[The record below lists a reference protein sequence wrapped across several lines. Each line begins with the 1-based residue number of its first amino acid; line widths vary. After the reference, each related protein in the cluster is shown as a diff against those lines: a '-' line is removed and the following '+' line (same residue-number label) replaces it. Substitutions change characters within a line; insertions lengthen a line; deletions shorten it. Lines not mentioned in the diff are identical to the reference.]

1 MERRALSAVFFCK
14 RELSALTSRAM
25 RLASWLLPCMAL
37 SSRPTPLPLTS
48 RFRFPS
54 RRATTLLMSEADAKA
69 AWLAKQQNPPGSQN
83 VRNNLLGRTGD
94 AKKIEAAAEAAQAS
108 AAEATA
114 NRALLAELKR
124 QAVAAAQGSMGGPPP
139 GMGGPP
145 PGMGGPPPGMG
156 GPPPGAMEVG
166 NAGPRPGRM
175 GEFRAQGGR
184 PMPGR
189 GRPPPGVGRPPPGA
203 MEAGNAG
210 PRPGRMGEFRAF
222 VPPPSDERQGRS
234 PGLQNNF
241 YKVAS
246 SDFRRAYGGD
256 AAPPPSDAPYGG
268 GAGVSGFDSPAQPPA
283 GYGAESPL
291 PGREGEYEA
300 FRAQGGVAGAGRA
313 FVPPPIGEERQGR
326 SPGLQNNFYEV
337 ASSDFRRAYGG
348 DAAPPPSDAPYGA
361 GAGEYSAGSPA
372 QPPAGYGAEI
382 PMPGMDG
389 PPPGMGGLMPGMG
402 GPQLGSP
409 MPASAAQDDGLQVRM
424 QQLEQSNERLQLALS
439 RATPASTAQDD
450 GLQARMQQLERSNE
464 RQDDG
469 LQERMQ
475 QLERSNERL
484 QLALSGVRE
493 REEAARE
500 REGAARREVVEIT
513 AREEALSQRLAAIE
527 ARLAGG
533 GNRWALDTG
542 TASSTAGEALASGTT
557 IADPSRMSLPEK
569 VDMIQER
576 LGLAP
581 GGESL
586 VAAVMEASE
595 VAGVANEGG
604 PLVVQVDRLMVKLF
618 GRSGRG

>member
-1 MERRALSAVFFCK
+1 MMEVTTEAITEATTEAATEAATGRPPSPQPFGRSVVQTSKLQTLQDATSCLVRRFTRDDGNGASSFSK
-14 RELSALTSRAM
+14 RQLSALTSRAM

-139 GMGGPP
+139 GVGGPMPDRGRPP
-145 PGMGGPPPGMG
+145 PGRG
-156 GPPPGAMEVG
+156 GPPPGAMEIG
-166 NAGPRPGRM
+166 NGSPMPGRK
-175 GEFRAQGGR
+175 GEFRAQGG
-184 PMPGR
+184 
-189 GRPPPGVGRPPPGA
+189 
-203 MEAGNAG
+203 
-210 PRPGRMGEFRAF
+210 
-222 VPPPSDERQGRS
+222 
-234 PGLQNNF
+234 
-241 YKVAS
+241 
-246 SDFRRAYGGD
+246 
-256 AAPPPSDAPYGG
+256 
-268 GAGVSGFDSPAQPPA
+268 
-283 GYGAESPL
+283 
-291 PGREGEYEA
+291 
-300 FRAQGGVAGAGRA
+300 AGAGSA

-337 ASSDFRRAYGG
+337 PSSEFRRAHGAAPPAPDAPYGASAGVSGFGSPAQPPGGYGAESPLPGREGEYEAFRAQGGAGAGSAFVPPPIGEERQGRSPGLQNNFYEVPSSEFRRAYG
-348 DAAPPPSDAPYGA
+348 AAPPAPDAPYGA
-361 GAGEYSAGSPA
+361 GAGVRGFGSPS
-372 QPPAGYGAEI
+372 QPPGGYGAEI
-382 PMPGMDG
+382 PMPGMGRSPLGGPMPEMPGVEGPPPEMGGPPQGTGG
-389 PPPGMGGLMPGMG
+389 PPPGMGR
-402 GPQLGSP
+402 PQLGGP
-409 MPASAAQDDGLQVRM
+409 MPVSAAH
-424 QQLEQSNERLQLALS
+424 
-439 RATPASTAQDD
+439 DD
-450 GLQARMQQLERSNE
+450 GLQARMQQLERSNDRSDE
-464 RQDDG
+464 RYN
-469 LQERMQ
+469 ERMQ

-493 REEAARE
+493 REEATRE
-500 REGAARREVVEIT
+500 REEAARREVVELI

-533 GNRWALDTG
+533 GNRWALDRG
-542 TASSTAGEALASGTT
+542 TASSTAGEALATGTT

-581 GGESL
+581 GGRNGN
-586 VAAVMEASE
+586 ARRRRKKKWG
-595 VAGVANEGG
+595 GVRGVS
-604 PLVVQVDRLMVKLF
+604 PRLCLIL
-618 GRSGRG
+618 GR

>member
-1 MERRALSAVFFCK
+1 MQDATSCLVRRFTRDDGNGASSFSK
-14 RELSALTSRAM
+14 RQLSALTSRAM

-139 GMGGPP
+139 GVGGPMPDRGRPP
-145 PGMGGPPPGMG
+145 PGRG
-156 GPPPGAMEVG
+156 GPPPGAMEIG
-166 NAGPRPGRM
+166 NGSPMPGRK
-175 GEFRAQGGR
+175 GEFRAQGGA
-184 PMPGR
+184 
-189 GRPPPGVGRPPPGA
+189 GVG
-203 MEAGNAG
+203 
-210 PRPGRMGEFRAF
+210 
-222 VPPPSDERQGRS
+222 
-234 PGLQNNF
+234 
-241 YKVAS
+241 
-246 SDFRRAYGGD
+246 
-256 AAPPPSDAPYGG
+256 
-268 GAGVSGFDSPAQPPA
+268 
-283 GYGAESPL
+283 
-291 PGREGEYEA
+291 
-300 FRAQGGVAGAGRA
+300 A

-337 ASSDFRRAYGG
+337 PSSEFRRAYG
-348 DAAPPPSDAPYGA
+348 AAPPAPDAPYGA
-361 GAGEYSAGSPA
+361 GAGVRGFGSPA
-372 QPPAGYGAEI
+372 QPPGGYGAEI
-382 PMPGMDG
+382 PMPGMGRSPLGGPMPEMPGVEGPPPEMGGPPQGTGG
-389 PPPGMGGLMPGMG
+389 PPPGMGR
-402 GPQLGSP
+402 PQLGGP
-409 MPASAAQDDGLQVRM
+409 MPVSAAH
-424 QQLEQSNERLQLALS
+424 
-439 RATPASTAQDD
+439 DD
-450 GLQARMQQLERSNE
+450 GLQARMQQLERSNDRSDE
-464 RQDDG
+464 RYN
-469 LQERMQ
+469 ERMQ

-493 REEAARE
+493 REEATRE
-500 REGAARREVVEIT
+500 REEAARREVVELI

-533 GNRWALDTG
+533 GNRWALDRG
-542 TASSTAGEALASGTT
+542 TASSTAGEALATGTT

-618 GRSGRG
+618 GRPGRG